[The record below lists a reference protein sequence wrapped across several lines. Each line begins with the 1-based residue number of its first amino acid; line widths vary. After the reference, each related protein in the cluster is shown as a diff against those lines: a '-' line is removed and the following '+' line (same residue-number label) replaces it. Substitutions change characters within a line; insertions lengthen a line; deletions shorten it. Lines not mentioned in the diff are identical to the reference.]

1 MGRPKH
7 EWNADFART
16 IASLTSVGI
25 PVAVVAKCLDIS
37 EDTLRKYY
45 IHELTNAR
53 DIANGQVTNTLYRM
67 ATSGRHPA
75 ATFFWLKCQA
85 GWREV
90 VTIDHTGGSL
100 SDIAKLLNDE

>member
-1 MGRPKH
+1 MK
-7 EWNADFART
+7 
-16 IASLTSVGI
+16 
-25 PVAVVAKCLDIS
+25 
-37 EDTLRKYY
+37 
-45 IHELTNAR
+45 LTNRFYALLFTTLML
-53 DIANGQVTNTLYRM
+53 IAFACAGPASGQVTNTLYRM